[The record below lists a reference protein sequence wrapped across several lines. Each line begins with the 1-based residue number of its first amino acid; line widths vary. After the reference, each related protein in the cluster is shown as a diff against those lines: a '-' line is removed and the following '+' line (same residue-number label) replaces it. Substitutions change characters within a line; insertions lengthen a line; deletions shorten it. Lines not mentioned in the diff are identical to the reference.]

1 MAPGHWASFLYNRAF
16 IEFSARGWTHGRP
29 CRVDLSLMIRA
40 KMSVLALTLMAGTLT
55 LTWGN
60 ALAVLETRSTYIV
73 TYADGTNARAE
84 ASSLRAQDYTVRYVY
99 ENLFPGVAVELPA
112 SAAQALARN
121 PRVALVEPDGVVT
134 VAESQSP
141 VTWGLDRV
149 DQRQRPLNSIYD
161 YPPSPG
167 AGVEIH
173 IIDTGVLSS
182 HTDLSGR
189 VRRGFDAFNGNSE
202 DCNGHG
208 THVAGTTAGTTYGL
222 AKQATVVAV
231 RVLDCGGGGT
241 TSGVIAGMDWVAANA
256 VKPAVAN
263 MSLGGGGSTSMDQA
277 VDRLVAAGV
286 TVVVAAGNSKADACS
301 SSPARAASAIT
312 VGATT
317 NTDAR
322 SSFSNYG
329 TCLDIFAPGSS
340 ITSAWY
346 TSTTATNTIS
356 GTSMASPHVAGAAA
370 VLLGQKRS
378 ATPAQVTADIIG
390 AATTG
395 VVTSAGTGSPNRL
408 LYASPDPLTPQ
419 ALAITTTSL
428 PAGRVGVSYSQAL
441 QASGGTAPYSWTVT
455 GLDTANSGLSASTS
469 GVISGTPRVATTYIL
484 NVSVT
489 DSATPPVT
497 VSTSLTLTVQP
508 PSVVPGAFNKVSPA
522 NGATAVSRTSV
533 SLSWQAS
540 SGAVSYQV
548 CLNTTTF
555 CMTWS
560 NVGSSTTAIASSLR
574 SRTIYYWQVRAV
586 NADGT
591 TVANSGTW
599 WRFTTR

>member
-1 MAPGHWASFLYNRAF
+1 MGRAR
-16 IEFSARGWTHGRP
+16 I
-29 CRVDLSLMIRA
+29 SLT
-40 KMSVLALTLMAGTLT
+40 ALGLVAGSLT

-60 ALAVLETRSTYIV
+60 ASAVPEIRSTYIV
-73 TYADGTNARAE
+73 TYVDGTNARAE
-84 ASSLRAQDYTVRYVY
+84 AAALRAQNFAVRYVY

-112 SAAQALARN
+112 SAAQALSRN
-121 PRVALVEPDGVVT
+121 PRVSLVEPEGVVT
-134 VAESQSP
+134 VADSQSP

-149 DQRQRPLNSIYD
+149 DQRQLPLNSIYD

-173 IIDTGVLSS
+173 IIDTGILST

-189 VRRGFDAFNGNSE
+189 VRQGFDAFGGNTE

-231 RVLDCGGGGT
+231 RVLGCNGSGA

-263 MSLGGGGSTSMDQA
+263 MSLGGGADVTMDQA

-286 TVVVAAGNSKADACS
+286 TVVVAAGNSNANACN

-395 VVTSAGTGSPNRL
+395 VVTSPGTGSPNRL
-408 LYASPDPLTPQ
+408 LYSSPDPSTPQ
-419 ALAITTTSL
+419 ALAISTTSL
-428 PAGRVGVSYSQAL
+428 PAGRVGVSYSQTL
-441 QASGGTAPYSWTVT
+441 QASGGAAPYSWTVT
-455 GLDTANSGLSASTS
+455 GLDTANSGLSASTA
-469 GVISGTPRVATTYIL
+469 GVISGTPRVATTYTL

-497 VSTSLTLTVQP
+497 ISTSMTLTVQP
-508 PSVVPGAFNKVSPA
+508 PSVVPGAFNKLSPA
-522 NGATAVSRTSV
+522 NGTTGVSRTSLA
-533 SLSWQAS
+533 LSWQAS
-540 SGAVSYQV
+540 AGAVSYQV

-555 CMTWS
+555 CSTWS
-560 NVGSSTTAIASSLR
+560 NVGSSTTAVASSLR
-574 SRTIYYWQVRAV
+574 SRTVYYWQVRAV

-591 TVANSGTW
+591 TVADSGTW

>member
-1 MAPGHWASFLYNRAF
+1 MG
-16 IEFSARGWTHGRP
+16 
-29 CRVDLSLMIRA
+29 RA
-40 KMSVLALTLMAGTLT
+40 KISLTALGLVAGSLT

-60 ALAVLETRSTYIV
+60 ALAVPETKSTYIV
-73 TYADGTNARAE
+73 TYVDGTNARAE
-84 ASSLRAQDYTVRYVY
+84 AASLRAQNYTVRYVY
-99 ENLFPGVAVELPA
+99 ENLFPGLAVELPA

-121 PRVALVEPDGVVT
+121 PRVSLVEPDGVVT
-134 VAESQSP
+134 VADSQSSA
-141 VTWGLDRV
+141 TWGLDRV

-173 IIDTGVLSS
+173 IIDTGILSS
-182 HTDLSGR
+182 HVDVSGR
-189 VRRGFDAFNGNSE
+189 VRQGFDAFGGNTE

-231 RVLDCGGGGT
+231 RVLDCSGSGS

-263 MSLGGGGSTSMDQA
+263 MSLGGGASTSTDQA

-286 TVVVAAGNSKADACS
+286 TVVVAAGNSNTNACN
-301 SSPARAASAIT
+301 SSPARAVSAIT

-370 VLLGQKRS
+370 VFLGQNKS
-378 ATPAQVTADIIG
+378 APPSQVTSSLIT

-395 VVTSAGTGSPNRL
+395 LVTSAGTGSPNRL
-408 LYASPDPLTPQ
+408 LYANPNPVTPQ
-419 ALAITTTSL
+419 ALSISTTSL
-428 PAGRVGVSYSQAL
+428 ASGRVGVPYSQTL
-441 QASGGTAPYSWTVT
+441 QAIGGAVPYTWTVT
-455 GLDTANSGLSASTS
+455 GLDTANSGLSMSN
-469 GVISGTPRVATTYIL
+469 GVISGTPRVATTYTV

-489 DSATPPVT
+489 DSASTPAT
-497 VSTSLTLTVQP
+497 VSRSMTLTVQP
-508 PSVVPGAFNKVSPA
+508 APVLPGAFGKISLA
-522 NGATAVSRTSV
+522 DRTSGAAR
-533 SLSWQAS
+533 SAILLTWQAS
-540 SGAVSYQV
+540 SGATSYQV
-548 CLNTTTF
+548 CLSTSTTCSSWT
-555 CMTWS
+555 S
-560 NVGSSTTAIASSLR
+560 VGSNLSWVTGSLR
-574 SRTIYYWQVRAV
+574 SRKTYFWQVRAV